1 MAGLSDSF
9 TKLVL
14 KIGENVAPRKND
26 FTTPPSTPI
35 TTHSGPVR
43 ERPGSPFIIV
53 DEGEEEAV
61 EFEYKQTDRSHDSIS
76 GEFLSPHEN
85 CFSPKVDNQ
94 NKESLNQKYIII
106 LLSFQHVHF
115 NPNW

>member
-35 TTHSGPVR
+35 TTQSTR
-43 ERPGSPFIIV
+43 ERTGSPFIMV
-53 DEGEEEAV
+53 EEGEEEEV

-76 GEFLSPHEN
+76 GEFLSPNEN
-85 CFSPKVDNQ
+85 YFSPKVDNQ
-94 NKESLNQKYIII
+94 NEESLNQKYYIYQFVSIC
-106 LLSFQHVHF
+106 F
-115 NPNW
+115 